1 MIAEKRHETAGTRSP
16 EAGFEGFRF
25 STGAIAPPESRLA
38 VAMTAPPPV
47 PIRPGGRIRL
57 GLLLLCVFGLAG
69 YNVWM
74 AFFRYEAYGV
84 VSGDAVQVGAPAD
97 GLIRYV
103 TAREGEPVQQG
114 QLLAILHNL
123 EIQHRLERIGDEL
136 LLAQA
141 TLSAERAELDWRTH
155 VREVEDGQAIAQYHE
170 AWGRFQ
176 QESARHAELAADL
189 QRAQSLRGRNVVS
202 DESFERA
209 KYNEQGQRDKLEKLE
224 VALQAW
230 KERAEMASAAPES
243 PAAKLQPA
251 LLKID
256 LLSGD
261 LRRVRELLDR
271 CEIRAPV
278 GGTVLKW
285 HRRAGEMARSCEPL
299 VEILEEGSTHVKLYL
314 TQGQSGLLSVGD
326 IVPVEIAPYSDLI
339 PCRVINLEGRFESAP
354 AILERFYR
362 ADEKLLPV
370 TLQPD
375 DLSLAAAGIRPGAL
389 VRVPRR

>member
-1 MIAEKRHETAGTRSP
+1 MIAEKRHEPVGTRSP

-25 STGAIAPPESRLA
+25 SSGAIAAPESRPA
-38 VAMTAPPPV
+38 PPTSAPPPT

-69 YNVWM
+69 YNVWI

-84 VSGDAVQVGAPAD
+84 VGGDAVQVGAPTE

-103 TAREGEPVQQG
+103 TVREGEPVQQG
-114 QLLAILHNL
+114 QLLAVLHNL
-123 EIQHRLERIGDEL
+123 EIQHQLERIGDEL

-141 TLSAERAELDWRTH
+141 TLAAERAELDWRTH
-155 VREVEDGQAIAQYHE
+155 VRRIEDGEAIAQYHE

-189 QRAQSLRGRNVVS
+189 QRTQSLRGRNVVS

-209 KYNEQGQRDKLEKLE
+209 KYNEQGQRDKLQKLE
-224 VALQAW
+224 VALKAW
-230 KERAEMASAAPES
+230 KERAEKAGAAPEAPS
-243 PAAKLQPA
+243 AKLQPA
-251 LLKID
+251 LLKIE
-256 LLSGD
+256 LLTSD

-271 CEIRAPV
+271 CEIRSPAN
-278 GGTVLKW
+278 GTVLKW
-285 HRRAGEMARSCEPL
+285 HRRAGEMARTAEPL

-314 TQGQSGLLSVGD
+314 TQSQSGLLSVGD
-326 IVPVEIAPYSDLI
+326 IVPVEIVPYSGVI

-370 TLQPD
+370 TIQPD
-375 DLSLAAAGIRPGAL
+375 DLSLYSAGIRPGAL